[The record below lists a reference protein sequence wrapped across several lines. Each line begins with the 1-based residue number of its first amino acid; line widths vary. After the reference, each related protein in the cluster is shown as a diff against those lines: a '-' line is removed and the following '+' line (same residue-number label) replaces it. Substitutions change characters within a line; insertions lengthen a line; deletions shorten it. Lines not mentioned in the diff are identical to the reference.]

1 MEIIYTKNNKNI
13 IEYPSSLYRA
23 KVRYNLLLS
32 EYGHNI
38 SAIFVIRRTHEF
50 DTMTADDGFYT
61 APRSRSKLL

>member
-13 IEYPSSLYRA
+13 IEYPSSSYRA

-38 SAIFVIRRTHEF
+38 SAIFVVSPMDKF
-50 DTMTADDGFYT
+50 DTMSADDGFYT
-61 APRSRSKLL
+61 ESNSRSKQL